1 MAGADR
7 RGIFAEGDIA
17 HVMERFDGPVAAAKA
32 LQLGSVHLRSRAAA
46 QEDLGLFGDLNAFE
60 MMGGAQDE
68 GGLDGVWEA
77 GLFGRNL
84 KGVDLAGLMASMS
97 LVQCEV
103 RRGKKRLSAPETGGP
118 VCRRAWVDWL

>member
-7 RGIFAEGDIA
+7 RGIFAKGDIA

-46 QEDLGLFGDLNAFE
+46 QEDLGLLGDLSAFE

-77 GLFGRNL
+77 GLLGRNL
-84 KGVDLAGLMASMS
+84 KGVDFAGLMASMP
-97 LVQCEV
+97 LVQGEIW
-103 RRGKKRLSAPETGGP
+103 RGKKRLSAPEIGGP

>member
-17 HVMERFDGPVAAAKA
+17 HVMERFDGPVPAAKA
-32 LQLGSVHLRSRAAA
+32 LQLRCVHLRSRATA
-46 QEDLGLFGDLNAFE
+46 QEDLSLFGDLNAFE

-77 GLFGRNL
+77 GLFGCNL
-84 KGVDLAGLMASMS
+84 KGVDFAGFMAPMP
-97 LVQCEV
+97 LVQGEV
-103 RRGKKRLSAPETGGP
+103 RWGKKRLSAPETGGL
-118 VCRRAWVDWL
+118 VCRRAWVD

>member
-7 RGIFAEGDIA
+7 RGIFAKGDIA

-46 QEDLGLFGDLNAFE
+46 QEDLGLFGDLKAFE

-68 GGLDGVWEA
+68 SGLDGVWEA

-84 KGVDLAGLMASMS
+84 KGIDFAGFMASMP
-97 LVQCEV
+97 LVQGEI
-103 RRGKKRLSAPETGGP
+103 RWGKKRLSAPEPGGP